1 MHLGFAATDHMRWLQ
16 PWQILQPQ
24 ACRFGFTVTKPPRL
38 NDLLGGGNGSADN
51 ADRIL
56 DTPAVDRRSHQQPHE
71 VERFCLLALLAMKV
85 AAARYRQM
93 RARRMGNH
101 QIPAIAEHIF
111 DWLLQVPLRITFAWQ
126 QIATKSKMPAMPKSI
141 TDTSAVFAGN

>member
-101 QIPAIAEHIF
+101 QIPTIAKHLL
-111 DWLLQVPLRITFAWQ
+111 DRLLQVPSRITFAWQ
-126 QIATKSKMPAMPKSI
+126 QIAAPCVVAMAAECV